1 MGIEI
6 ERKFLVDRE
15 VFKSLETDGNYFIS
29 QGYILNTPE
38 KVVRIRVTT
47 DKSYITVKGANVGA
61 SRPEFE
67 YPIPKKD
74 AEIMLN
80 TMCENVVKKTRHIFH
95 IYGDVWEID
104 EFYGDNKGLIVA
116 ECEVPSEDYELRLPK
131 WIIEEV
137 TGQERFYNN
146 SLANYP
152 FSEWLDKLLVYED
165 L

>member
-1 MGIEI
+1 MGVEI
-6 ERKFLVDRE
+6 ERKFLVNRE
-15 VFKSLETDGNYFIS
+15 VFKSLETNDSYYIA

-38 KVVRIRVTT
+38 KVVRIRVTE
-47 DKSYITVKGANVGA
+47 DKSYITVKGANIGA

-67 YPIPKKD
+67 YLVPKMD
-74 AEIMLN
+74 AEIMLK
-80 TMCENVVKKTRHIFH
+80 TMCEDIVVKTRHIFH
-95 IYGDVWEID
+95 IFGDVWEID
-104 EFYGDNKGLIVA
+104 EFHGDNEGLIVA
-116 ECEVPSEDYELRLPK
+116 ECEIPSEDYELRLPK